1 MTSTALDRMKLVI
14 IGTISTELAD
24 SFASPAEVDICV
36 LENWARNEITVRI
49 QQIIAGRIA
58 DEVTVSYPSDWWQAV
73 RERWLPGWAKRKW
86 PVHKTTIRLTAREL
100 YPKMVLPEGV
110 IHLEKMPQGVEN
122 EYD

>member
-1 MTSTALDRMKLVI
+1 MTSTVDRMKLVI
-14 IGTISTELAD
+14 IGTVSAELAD
-24 SFASPAEVDICV
+24 SFANSAEVDIYI
-36 LENWARNEITVRI
+36 LENWVKNEMTVRI
-49 QQIIAGRIA
+49 KQIIAGRIA